1 MKKALIF
8 GISGQD
14 GAYLS
19 KLLIEKGY
27 EVYGT
32 SRDVLSSDFNNLDF
46 LEIKKDIKYL
56 SVDIS
61 DFRSILKVVDS
72 VMPDEIY
79 NLAGQTSVGLSFE
92 QPVEAIESIAN
103 ATLNLLEVIRFV
115 NPVIRFY
122 SAGSSECFGETGSVA
137 ATEETP
143 FNPCSPYAIAKNTA
157 YNLVKNYRQAYGI
170 YGCTGILFNHESPL
184 RPPRFVTQKIV
195 TSAFRI
201 SQGSQERLKLG
212 NLSIARDWG
221 WAPDYVDA
229 MWRMLQLEKPN
240 DFVIATGKTITLE
253 EFASKAFAYFGLN
266 WKEYIDLDLSL
277 MRPSDIAISR
287 GNPLKA
293 KNILGWEPIND
304 VDMVIRY
311 MCAAITE
318 RSAVNPL

>member
-1 MKKALIF
+1 MKKALIC

-201 SQGSQERLKLG
+201 SQGSQKRLKLG

-293 KNILGWEPIND
+293 KDILGWEPIND

>member
-1 MKKALIF
+1 MKKALIC

-79 NLAGQTSVGLSFE
+79 NLAGQTSVCLSFE

-201 SQGSQERLKLG
+201 SQGSQKRLKLG

-293 KNILGWEPIND
+293 KDILGWEPIND